1 MDQFS
6 RIGVDLGKGHFQ
18 VHGLPLEGGSAMKRK
33 LSRPKVRAFF
43 AQIAPCRVGMEA
55 CGSAHY
61 WARELAAI
69 GHEVVLMPPAYIKP
83 YVKRGKND
91 ALDAAAICEAMS
103 RPDMRFV
110 PIKSADQQA
119 ALMLHKTRELLV
131 KQRTMSVNALRS
143 HLAEF
148 GLVVAKGIGRVDEL
162 SELAENDASLP
173 PEAREAA
180 KLLVLHIEAL
190 TRSIDAMER
199 KIAKASA
206 SSKMSR
212 LLDRVPG
219 VGPLTASAIAA
230 SLPDPGA
237 FRSGRD
243 FAAWLGLT
251 PRQNSSG
258 GKAKLGA
265 VTKKGNRYLRKLL
278 VVGSTAALRHAPGKR
293 NGVLAEWIAAL
304 RARKPERLVAAA
316 LANKLA
322 RICWAIMT
330 TGELFREPAFAK
342 A

>member
-1 MDQFS
+1 MDKLS
-6 RIGVDLGKGHFQ
+6 RIGVDLGKGYFQ
-18 VHGLPLEGGSAMKRK
+18 VHCLPLEGGPAMNRK
-33 LSRPKVRAFF
+33 LSRPKMRAFF
-43 AQIAPCRVGMEA
+43 AGIAPCRVGMEA

-61 WARELAAI
+61 WARELVAM

-83 YVKRGKND
+83 YFKRGKND
-91 ALDAAAICEAMS
+91 AVDAAAICEAMS

-119 ALMLHKTRELLV
+119 VLMVHKTRELLV

-173 PEAREAA
+173 QEAREAA
-180 KLLVLHIEAL
+180 KLLALHIEAL

-206 SSKMSR
+206 SSKTCR

-230 SLPDPGA
+230 SVPDPSV
-237 FRSGRD
+237 FKSGRD

-265 VTKKGNRYLRKLL
+265 VTKQGNRYIRKLL
-278 VVGSTAALRHAPGKR
+278 VVGSTAVLRFARKR
-293 NGVLAEWIAAL
+293 RGPLADSIAAL
-304 RARKPERLVAAA
+304 RARKPERLVAVA

-322 RICWAIMT
+322 RICWAIMS
-330 TGELFREPAFAK
+330 TGELFRQEAFAK